1 MVQMKLQSLSTKK
14 PSLKTFLIFF
24 LIILIP
30 NILRQIY
37 YFIVVNKFNSVD
49 FIASFET
56 QKIFSSSFPFLGI
69 GEEIIIGLV
78 YVFLWYN
85 FSSTRFLV
93 YGWITDALIDFISV
107 FVWVLIGFT
116 PIQLVTSNPYL
127 RFFLREIFFS
137 YLVFGILFYKLKLD
151 IRKLSFIF
159 TGIGVLLLLVIIF
172 I

>member
-1 MVQMKLQSLSTKK
+1 M
-14 PSLKTFLIFF
+14 
-24 LIILIP
+24 
-30 NILRQIY
+30 
-37 YFIVVNKFNSVD
+37 
-49 FIASFET
+49 
-56 QKIFSSSFPFLGI
+56 
-69 GEEIIIGLV
+69 
-78 YVFLWYN
+78 
-85 FSSTRFLV
+85 
-93 YGWITDALIDFISV
+93 IDFISV

>member
-1 MVQMKLQSLSTKK
+1 MVQMKLLKSFTEK

-69 GEEIIIGLV
+69 GEEILIGIAFT
-78 YVFLWYN
+78 FLW
-85 FSSTRFLV
+85 FKLRPAKFFA
-93 YGWITDALIDFISV
+93 YGWISDAMIDFISV

-116 PIQLVTSNPYL
+116 PIQLVTTNPYA

-137 YLVFGILFYKLKLD
+137 YLIFGILF
-151 IRKLSFIF
+151 
-159 TGIGVLLLLVIIF
+159 
-172 I
+172 

>member
-1 MVQMKLQSLSTKK
+1 MVQMKLRKLFTEKL
-14 PSLKTFLIFF
+14 SLKSFLILFA
-24 LIILIP
+24 IILIP
-30 NILRQIY
+30 NILRQVY
-37 YFIVVNKFNSVD
+37 YFVAVNKFNSID
-49 FIASFET
+49 YIASFET

-85 FSSTRFLV
+85 FSSTRFLA

-107 FVWVLIGFT
+107 FVWVLIGST

-137 YLVFGILFYKLKLD
+137 YLVFGLLLAKLKLD
-151 IRKLSFIF
+151 VKKLSFIF
-159 TGIGVLLLLVIIF
+159 TGIGIALLLIIAF
-172 I
+172 V